1 MQGEGRDA
9 WGCAGMLGCTS
20 VGWGAKYGPAA
31 CAPDAPS
38 QPQHWGGH
46 AMVVSL
52 VPAGLWVLLG
62 LPCAPSGAEI
72 LTELMEA
79 SGALCRPS
87 RAFAA
92 LGILAAETGCS
103 FLAGGTMEETK
114 SLCPSNGTAWLLRPS
129 VCWVVPSISEW
140 LEAEVSCGN
149 SPLDK
154 NVISVFCWS
163 RSSPPTGTRHHQ
175 AEPVPAMSFPGAPT
189 FPFPWAGWVLAGSVL
204 LPCPLGCWPH
214 SPQAA
219 SCTSTR
225 AGTPQGPSGLVLQWD
240 LCGKT

>member
-62 LPCAPSGAEI
+62 LPCAPSDAEV

-87 RAFAA
+87 RALAA
-92 LGILAAETGCS
+92 LGISAAETGCS

-154 NVISVFCWS
+154 
-163 RSSPPTGTRHHQ
+163 
-175 AEPVPAMSFPGAPT
+175 MSFPFFAGADHPLL
-189 FPFPWAGWVLAGSVL
+189 LA
-204 LPCPLGCWPH
+204 LG
-214 SPQAA
+214 
-219 SCTSTR
+219 TIR
-225 AGTPQGPSGLVLQWD
+225 PS
-240 LCGKT
+240 LCQQ